1 MTTIRR
7 VATEA
12 ELKAKRTFSP
22 RYRFGDL
29 GTPPAA
35 CAVRKRRRPSLDFAA
50 NRTYNLGQGSINSFD
65 PRAPSGGAWQKPD
78 RLLSSRYCSWL
89 SASLLIQVAQKTI
102 VS

>member
-1 MTTIRR
+1 VIRMAAEHKFKIGETVYLDPKLSSDAPGGAYQVIRRLSAEEGEFQYVVRSQYDNHQR

-35 CAVRKRRRPSLDFAA
+35 CAVRKR
-50 NRTYNLGQGSINSFD
+50 
-65 PRAPSGGAWQKPD
+65 
-78 RLLSSRYCSWL
+78 
-89 SASLLIQVAQKTI
+89 SALI
-102 VS
+102 